1 MRRLNPIPRLAVVQL
16 ALLSAA
22 APASA
27 QGVERFYAGKTVT
40 ITVGFGP
47 GGAYDYYARHLAR
60 HMGKHI
66 PGKPTIVAQNMPGAG
81 SLTAAN
87 YLYSI
92 APKDGTA
99 FGSLTQTLAI
109 EQAVGNPGAKF
120 KVTEFN
126 WIGRAT
132 DVTEVQLTMA
142 GSKVK
147 TIDDAKALVTS
158 AASTGAG
165 SPTEGYP
172 KLMNGTIGT
181 RFKPVGPYKNS
192 IEGLLALERGEVDT
206 ALTSFTSIKQRRP
219 DWIRDKKVNVLV
231 QYAVK
236 RIADLPDV
244 PTLVELGKTQEDRQM
259 LGLYVSSEEVG
270 RAFTAPPGIP
280 ADRVAAL
287 RAAFMATL
295 RDPEALAEA
304 TKARADVNPMSGAD
318 LQAFIRQA
326 TDVSPAVIE
335 RLRTLLR

>member
-1 MRRLNPIPRLAVVQL
+1 MRRLHPISWLA
-16 ALLSAA
+16 ALSAA
-22 APASA
+22 AAPAAA
-27 QGVERFYAGKTVT
+27 QSSEQFFTGKTIT
-40 ITVGFGP
+40 IIVGFGP
-47 GGAYDYYARHLAR
+47 GGAYDYYARLLAR
-60 HMGKHI
+60 HMGKQV

-99 FGSLTQTLAI
+99 FGTLTQTLAI

-142 GSKVK
+142 NSKVK
-147 TIDDAKALVTS
+147 TIDDAKTHVTS

-181 RFKPVGPYKNS
+181 KFKSVGPYKNS

-206 ALTSFTSIKQRRP
+206 ALTSFTSLKQRRP
-219 DWIRDKKVNVLV
+219 AWLKDKKVNILV

-236 RIADLPDV
+236 RIPELPNA
-244 PTLVELGKTQEDRQM
+244 PTLVELASTPQDKQL

-280 ADRVAAL
+280 ADRVAVL

-295 RDPEALAEA
+295 KDPEALAEA
-304 TKARADVNPMSGAD
+304 AKARADVNPMSGQD
-318 LQAFIRQA
+318 LQVFIRQA
-326 TDVSPAVIE
+326 TDVPPAVIE